1 MENFYPLIKKEPNG
15 WMWHFRNGQK
25 VYFEKADL
33 QAIHKE
39 CVVRFIPN
47 TSIQESKI
55 GMFLLLISI
64 VSCNRI

>member
-1 MENFYPLIKKEPNG
+1 MEDFYPLIKKEPNG

-33 QAIHKE
+33 QAIHTE
-39 CVVRFIPN
+39 CVVRFLPN

-55 GMFLLLISI
+55 GMLLLFISI